1 MTYQGW
7 YKPSRFPTKFPS
19 KRDRIKTYNH
29 TINAVLTTTIQ
40 QESNI
45 SKLSDINSFF
55 WRVSGWFSTARTSG
69 EQRLGAC
76 CSWLLQAW
84 RLSGGISWPSTREK
98 CKNLHRKSPV
108 ELNEQLIM
116 VSRAL
121 RLGFWDVFE
130 VVMTC
135 PRASPTASPC
145 FSIVKELGFLQHKCL
160 KINGLGQSLSTSWND
175 PSTEYSTDFRL
186 RFHWGHLASPKA
198 ALIATWPILVLRQN
212 HWPFS
217 FSTIYQQQQVSLELG
232 EVAIGWIGPVE

>member
-55 WRVSGWFSTARTSG
+55 WRVSGWFSTARTPG

-84 RLSGGISWPSTREK
+84 RLSGGISWPSTRENAK
-98 CKNLHRKSPV
+98 LAQKITCWV
-108 ELNEQLIM
+108 EWAAHHGFEGLA
-116 VSRAL
+116 VR
-121 RLGFWDVFE
+121 FWDVLRWSWHVQE
-130 VVMTC
+130 HRQLHLHV
-135 PRASPTASPC
+135 
-145 FSIVKELGFLQHKCL
+145 FLSWKSWDSSN
-160 KINGLGQSLSTSWND
+160 IN
-175 PSTEYSTDFRL
+175 
-186 RFHWGHLASPKA
+186 
-198 ALIATWPILVLRQN
+198 VLNQ
-212 HWPFS
+212 WAG
-217 FSTIYQQQQVSLELG
+217 TVT
-232 EVAIGWIGPVE
+232 